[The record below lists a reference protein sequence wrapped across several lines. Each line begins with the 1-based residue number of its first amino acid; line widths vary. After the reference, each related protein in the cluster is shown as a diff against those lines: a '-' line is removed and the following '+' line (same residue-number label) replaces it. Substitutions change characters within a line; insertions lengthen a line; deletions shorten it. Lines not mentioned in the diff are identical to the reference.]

1 MDILKI
7 SNSCINC
14 DNLNHEL
21 KRCGIHEVEV
31 SEKYTCAEFR
41 TDSAQPSKITQF
53 YKLLK
58 SFIKSSF
65 FIQYNHINFI
75 IKSCDKWSKFQTIDL
90 QNVNQINQ
98 EKNLRL

>member
-31 SEKYTCAEFR
+31 SENILVQNSELI
-41 TDSAQPSKITQF
+41 P
-53 YKLLK
+53 L
-58 SFIKSSF
+58 
-65 FIQYNHINFI
+65 NF
-75 IKSCDKWSKFQTIDL
+75 
-90 QNVNQINQ
+90 
-98 EKNLRL
+98 

>member
-41 TDSAQPSKITQF
+41 TDSAEHT
-53 YKLLK
+53 
-58 SFIKSSF
+58 
-65 FIQYNHINFI
+65 
-75 IKSCDKWSKFQTIDL
+75 T
-90 QNVNQINQ
+90 
-98 EKNLRL
+98 

>member
-1 MDILKI
+1 VVNIKDMDILKI

-41 TDSAQPSKITQF
+41 TDSA
-53 YKLLK
+53 
-58 SFIKSSF
+58 
-65 FIQYNHINFI
+65 
-75 IKSCDKWSKFQTIDL
+75 
-90 QNVNQINQ
+90 
-98 EKNLRL
+98 